1 MPLQRTFTSKIS
13 KRDWVQAFLL
23 RIRSIFDEKLANQL
37 MLNKTVGCKY
47 PAGSLKLWRHLG
59 GIY

>member
-13 KRDWVQAFLL
+13 KTDWVQAFLL